1 MADKVLT
8 IRLDEQEHRALKL
21 YAVLQGRSVNAV
33 VVDLIRAELA
43 RTAPTGERSRE
54 DFVAELLRRFGIDP
68 ASPEHKAAA
77 QRADRSVRYDSG
89 DTPGRTGR
97 RGVGQRRSTGGR
109 RL

>member
-1 MADKVLT
+1 MTDKVLT

-54 DFVAELLRRFGIDP
+54 DFVADG
-68 ASPEHKAAA
+68 S
-77 QRADRSVRYDSG
+77 
-89 DTPGRTGR
+89 
-97 RGVGQRRSTGGR
+97 
-109 RL
+109 